1 MRKSVCNKRKL
12 RGRARPRNGDISLFQ
27 RFLKMGA
34 STADCIWQRAESI
47 PELLNPERSTIMKYR
62 LLGKS
67 GLRVSEAA
75 LGTMTF
81 GDEWGWGSPKAEA
94 QKVYET
100 YRDAGGNFID
110 TANFYT
116 NGTSETFLG
125 EFMQGHRESVV
136 LATKY
141 SNAAPGNDPNAA
153 GNHRKSMMQ
162 AVEASLKR
170 LQTDYIDLYWVHI
183 WDGITPVEE
192 VMRGLDDLVRQG
204 KILHAGISDAPA
216 WWVAQANTLAE
227 VRGWTQFIGL
237 QIEYSLIERT
247 VERELIPM
255 AKTLNVGVL
264 AWSPL
269 ARGVLSGK
277 YHGEGKADGGRM
289 TNEGMK
295 DFLPEEK
302 RAARIISALKAVSE
316 QVGRSM
322 AQVALAWLRY
332 QTVPV
337 IPIIGARKV
346 SQLQDN
352 LASLDLELSAEQLK
366 SLDGAAESSSVSP
379 RVFTTEKWFVQLGTA
394 ACGIACCSKCGTS
407 CRIVMRVLT

>member
-1 MRKSVCNKRKL
+1 
-12 RGRARPRNGDISLFQ
+12 
-27 RFLKMGA
+27 
-34 STADCIWQRAESI
+34 
-47 PELLNPERSTIMKYR
+47 MKYR

-81 GDEWGWGSPKAEA
+81 GDEWGWGSPKEEA

-100 YRDAGGNFID
+100 YREAGGNFID

-116 NGTSETFLG
+116 GGTSEKFVG
-125 EFMQGHRESVV
+125 EFIKGHRDSVV
-136 LATKY
+136 LGTKY

-153 GNHRKSMMQ
+153 GNHRKSMIQ
-162 AVEASLKR
+162 ALEASLKR

-192 VMRGLDDLVRQG
+192 VMRGLDDIVRQA
-204 KILHAGISDAPA
+204 KVLYVGISDAPA
-216 WWVAQANTLAE
+216 WWIAQANTLAE
-227 VRGWTQFIGL
+227 LRGWTQFIGL
-237 QIEYSLIERT
+237 QIEYSLMERT

-255 AKTLNVGVL
+255 AKALNLGVL

-269 ARGVLSGK
+269 ARGVLTGK
-277 YHGEGKADGGRM
+277 YHGEGKADGARM

-295 DFLPEEK
+295 EFLPEEQ
-302 RAARIISALKAVSE
+302 RAAPIISAVKSVSE
-316 QVGRSM
+316 QTRRSM
-322 AQVALAWLRY
+322 AQVALAWLRH

-366 SLDGAAESSSVSP
+366 SLDGASRIDLGFPESIY
-379 RVFTTEKWFVQLGTA
+379 EKEMARALRYGGMWDRLA
-394 ACGIACCSKCGTS
+394 
-407 CRIVMRVLT
+407 L

>member
-1 MRKSVCNKRKL
+1 
-12 RGRARPRNGDISLFQ
+12 
-27 RFLKMGA
+27 
-34 STADCIWQRAESI
+34 
-47 PELLNPERSTIMKYR
+47 MKYR
-62 LLGKS
+62 LLGES

-100 YRDAGGNFID
+100 YREAGGNFID

-116 NGTSETFLG
+116 GGTSEKFLG

-204 KILHAGISDAPA
+204 KVLYVGISDAPA

-227 VRGWTQFIGL
+227 LRGWTQFIGL

-247 VERELIPM
+247 VERGIVPM
-255 AKTLNVGVL
+255 AKALNLGVL

-269 ARGVLSGK
+269 ARGVLTGK

-289 TNEGMK
+289 TNEGMQE
-295 DFLPEEK
+295 FLPEEQ
-302 RAARIISALKAVSE
+302 RTAPIISAVKSVAK
-316 QVGRSM
+316 QTGCSM
-322 AQVALAWLRY
+322 AQVALAWLRHR
-332 QTVPV
+332 TVPV

-352 LASLDLELSAEQLK
+352 LASLDVELSAEQLK
-366 SLDGAAESSSVSP
+366 SLDEASRIEAEFPQSIYDREMV
-379 RVFTTEKWFVQLGTA
+379 RAIRYGGTWD
-394 ACGIACCSKCGTS
+394 
-407 CRIVMRVLT
+407 RLLV

>member
-1 MRKSVCNKRKL
+1 
-12 RGRARPRNGDISLFQ
+12 
-27 RFLKMGA
+27 
-34 STADCIWQRAESI
+34 
-47 PELLNPERSTIMKYR
+47 MKYR

-81 GDEWGWGSPKAEA
+81 GDEWGWGSSKAEA

-100 YRDAGGNFID
+100 YREVGGNFID

-116 NGTSETFLG
+116 NGTSERFMG
-125 EFMQGHRESVV
+125 EFIQGHRESVV

-141 SNAAPGNDPNAA
+141 SIAAPGNDPNAA

-204 KILHAGISDAPA
+204 KVLYVGVSDAPA
-216 WWVAQANTLAE
+216 WWIAQANTLAE
-227 VRGWTQFIGL
+227 FRGWTEFIGL
-237 QIEYSLIERT
+237 QIEYSLIERS

-255 AKTLNVGVL
+255 AKALNLGVL

-269 ARGVLSGK
+269 AGGVLSGK
-277 YHGEGKADGGRM
+277 YHGEGRADGARM
-289 TNEGMK
+289 NNEARK
-295 DFLPEEK
+295 AFLPEEH
-302 RAARIISALKAVSE
+302 RAAPIISALKSVSE

-322 AQVALAWLRY
+322 AQVALAWLRHR
-332 QTVPV
+332 TVPV

-346 SQLQDN
+346 SQLHDN
-352 LASLDLELSAEQLK
+352 LASLDLDLSAEQLK
-366 SLDGAAESSSVSP
+366 SLDGASRIELGFPESIYDREMV
-379 RVFTTEKWFVQLGTA
+379 RATRYGGMWDRL
-394 ACGIACCSKCGTS
+394 
-407 CRIVMRVLT
+407 LL